1 MSEKFKVEIITP
13 EKIVLKSDA
22 SEVIIPS
29 YEGEVGILINHIP
42 LITFLRPGMITVVND
57 SEKKDFVEEGN
68 VEFSENNLLIL
79 TTTVKEFT
87 SIDKSFLESSLSES
101 EKKMTDESMTDKERY
116 ILTHKI
122 NTLKEIN
129 Q

>member
-1 MSEKFKVEIITP
+1 
-13 EKIVLKSDA
+13 
-22 SEVIIPS
+22 
-29 YEGEVGILINHIP
+29 
-42 LITFLRPGMITVVND
+42 MITVVND
-57 SEKKDFVEEGN
+57 SEKKYFVEEGN

>member
-57 SEKKDFVEEGN
+57 SEKKYFVEEGN